1 MKYSHVFITRPRR
14 ESEELAARLAPL
26 GLSCI
31 IQPAFRY
38 EAVDARTQ
46 QPEDF
51 DAMTRADRNLLLI
64 FTSPRAV
71 EHGLV
76 QIDAGVLARA
86 SLGAIG
92 PATARALK
100 AAGLPVG
107 VRAEQG
113 YTSEALLETLARDA
127 RAGPAA
133 RRSVFILAAPGGRR
147 RLFDGIASLG
157 WECRMLMVY
166 RSQPDELDKTAL
178 AALGDASAVLSV
190 WTSANAMKALSQRL
204 PPAAWFRLCQGD
216 WLVISER
223 LRRLARA
230 YGPPKIH
237 LAAGPGNSELLA
249 AIRNLA

>member
-14 ESEELAARLAPL
+14 ESEELAARLESL

-38 EAVDARTQ
+38 EAVDARAQ
-46 QPEDF
+46 QPDDF
-51 DAMTRADRNLLLI
+51 EAMARADHNVLLI

-71 EHGLV
+71 EHGLA
-76 QIDAGVLARA
+76 QLDAAVLARA

-92 PATARALK
+92 PATARALR

-107 VRAEQG
+107 VLAEQG
-113 YTSEALLETLARDA
+113 YTSEALLDALARDA
-127 RAGPAA
+127 RTDSSAS
-133 RRSVFILAAPGGRR
+133 RSVFILAAPGGRR
-147 RLFDGIASLG
+147 RLFDGIQRLG
-157 WECRMLMVY
+157 WDCRMLMVY
-166 RSQPDELDKTAL
+166 RSQPEELDRTAL
-178 AALGDASAVLSV
+178 AALEDASAVLSV

-204 PPAAWFRLCQGD
+204 PPAAWFRLCKGD

-230 YGPPKIH
+230 YGPQGIH

-249 AIRNLA
+249 AIRGMA